1 MVMRILITN
10 DDGLNAPGLVPLI
23 KWCKKHGDVTAFVPK
38 YEQSGKSH
46 GIEFHKPFEVKEVEL
61 EDGIKVYSVDS
72 TPADCVRY
80 AILGLKLEFDLI
92 ISGINRGLNIGSD
105 ILYSGTASAVFEGCR
120 LGVKGIAISTSPEGY
135 STAVDKL
142 DLIYDFF
149 KKHDLLTRHDLYNV
163 NIPEEIRGIKITRQG
178 GPYYSDEF
186 HPAEN
191 SGDHMVMAY
200 GFEAY
205 REDDDYE
212 IDTNAALH
220 GYLSVSPITIIRTDV
235 KMFEELREI
244 NNF

>member
-10 DDGLNAPGLVPLI
+10 DDGLHAPGLVPLI
-23 KWCKKHGDVTAFVPK
+23 KWCRRLGEVVAYVPK

-61 EDGIKVYSVDS
+61 EDGIRVFSVDS

-80 AILGLKLEFDLI
+80 AILGKEEKFDLI

-142 DLIYDFF
+142 DIVYDFF

-163 NIPEEIRGIKITRQG
+163 NIPEEIKGIRITRQG

-186 HPAEN
+186 RRAEN
-191 SGDHMVMAY
+191 EPEGMVMAH
-200 GFEAY
+200 GFSAY
-205 REDDDYE
+205 VEDHDYE

-220 GYLSVSPITIIRTDV
+220 GYLSVSPITIVRTDV
-235 KMFEELREI
+235 RMFDELKKL
-244 NNF
+244 NG